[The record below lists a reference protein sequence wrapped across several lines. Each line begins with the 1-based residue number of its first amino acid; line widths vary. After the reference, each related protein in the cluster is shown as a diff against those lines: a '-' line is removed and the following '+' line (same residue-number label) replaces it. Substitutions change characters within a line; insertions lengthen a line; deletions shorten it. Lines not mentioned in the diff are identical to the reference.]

1 MDHKAIYNRHL
12 SSQLRSEIATLIRFT
27 TVGLLATIVHIGVAA
42 IILFYI
48 NEALFLANF
57 IAFIVA
63 LNVSFFG
70 HRFFSF
76 KRNGIFGRFFIIA
89 LSGFAYNNI
98 ILSGLVY
105 FKITGG
111 VVAITF
117 STLCVPLI
125 IYLLSRFW
133 VFTTK

>member
-1 MDHKAIYNRHL
+1 MDPKRIYSRYL
-12 SSQLRSEIATLIRFT
+12 SSQFLSEIATLIRFT
-27 TVGLLATIVHIGVAA
+27 TVGLLATLVHIGVAA
-42 IILFYI
+42 TILFYM
-48 NEALFLANF
+48 NEALFLANL

-63 LNVSFFG
+63 LNVSFVG

-76 KRNGIFGRFFIIA
+76 KRNGILGRFFIIA
-89 LSGFAYNNI
+89 VSGFAFNNI

-125 IYLLSRFW
+125 VYLLSRFW